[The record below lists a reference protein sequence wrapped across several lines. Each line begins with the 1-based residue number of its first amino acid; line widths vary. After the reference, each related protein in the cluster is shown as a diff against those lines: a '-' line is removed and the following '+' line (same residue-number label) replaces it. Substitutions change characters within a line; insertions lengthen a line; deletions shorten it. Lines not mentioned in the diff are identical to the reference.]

1 MGKERKDS
9 MNAAIA
15 LIPFVLIRVFLFRL
29 LDKNRYN
36 KAQKFAPLEK
46 NKQGYYIIYQ
56 FCQLLLFI
64 LPFFNRLQLS
74 NGLEYLG
81 IFFYVV
87 GLVIIGQSIYSF
99 AQTKSETF
107 SQNGIYRFSRHP
119 MYVGYFIF
127 YLGIGFL
134 MASYVYLILL
144 TIFQI
149 CAHQIILAEEKWC
162 LETFGVS
169 YENYMKK
176 VRRYL

>member
-15 LIPFVLIRVFLFRL
+15 LIPFVLIRVFLFQL

-81 IFFYVV
+81 IFF
-87 GLVIIGQSIYSF
+87 
-99 AQTKSETF
+99 T
-107 SQNGIYRFSRHP
+107 
-119 MYVGYFIF
+119 
-127 YLGIGFL
+127 
-134 MASYVYLILL
+134 
-144 TIFQI
+144 
-149 CAHQIILAEEKWC
+149 
-162 LETFGVS
+162 
-169 YENYMKK
+169 
-176 VRRYL
+176 

>member
-15 LIPFVLIRVFLFRL
+15 LIPFVLIRVFLFQL

-74 NGLEYLG
+74 NCLEYFII
-81 IFFYVV
+81 IFFFI
-87 GLVIIGQSIYSF
+87 GLVFILYTLYSF
-99 AQTKSETF
+99 VFPHSD
-107 SQNGIYRFSRHP
+107 
-119 MYVGYFIF
+119 
-127 YLGIGFL
+127 
-134 MASYVYLILL
+134 
-144 TIFQI
+144 
-149 CAHQIILAEEKWC
+149 
-162 LETFGVS
+162 
-169 YENYMKK
+169 
-176 VRRYL
+176 